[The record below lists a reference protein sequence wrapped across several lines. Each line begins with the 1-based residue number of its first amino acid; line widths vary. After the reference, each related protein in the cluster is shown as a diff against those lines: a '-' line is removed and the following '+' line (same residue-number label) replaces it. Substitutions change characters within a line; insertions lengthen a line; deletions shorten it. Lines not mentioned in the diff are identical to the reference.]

1 MDNDLEDEDQL
12 YSYKRLL
19 YLEFGLSKRGLII
32 ENKQE
37 FEYFVGIYGY
47 ENIVL
52 KYQNNFLINPNNVES
67 NFIKGTKFS
76 DIKNIFLFDTDLRK
90 EIFSIMQLFEL
101 RLENAMINVIENEI
115 SDQYSDYTKSMY
127 FKESYPLKG
136 EGGKEYNTI
145 TRKKLRNHIKRYRK
159 KAKRDLDLNELI
171 PRMYFGEVENWY
183 FLLDDKIREKVAYYV
198 TVGPLYESKE
208 FDKNQNPT
216 SYIDPM
222 IQLYKGYRNQA
233 AHEGVIYN
241 YYDPKISW
249 PYQGAIFMGKKR
261 FYNNHCCV
269 GLLLLH
275 SFLLTDKS
283 LFHKFADALYN
294 LVSKY
299 IAKNPTQSNI
309 LFEMGLDQLTGID
322 NRFDELI
329 KKYSN

>member
-1 MDNDLEDEDQL
+1 MDKDLEEDQL

-19 YLEFGLSKRGLII
+19 YLAIGLSKRGLII
-32 ENKQE
+32 DNKQE
-37 FEYFVGIYGY
+37 FNYFVGMYGY
-47 ENIVL
+47 ENVVL
-52 KYQNNFLINPNNVES
+52 KYQNKFLVDPDNAES

-76 DIKNIFLFDTDLRK
+76 DIRNLFLFDTDLRK

-101 RLENAMINVIENEI
+101 RLENAMINIIENVI
-115 SDQYSDYTKSMY
+115 SDQYSDYTKSKY
-127 FKESYPLKG
+127 FKKSYFLKG
-136 EGGKEYNTI
+136 EGGKEYKKI
-145 TRKKLRNHIKRYRK
+145 IRKKLLNHIDRYRNN
-159 KAKRDLDLNELI
+159 AKRDLDINELI

-183 FLLDDKIREKVAYYV
+183 FLLDDKLREKVAYYI
-198 TVGPLYESKE
+198 TVGPLYEYKE
-208 FDKNQNPT
+208 FDKNNNPM

-283 LFHKFADALYN
+283 LFHRFDDAIYN

-299 IAKNPTQSNI
+299 IAKNPSQIDI
-309 LFEMGLDQLTGID
+309 LSEMGLDQLANID
-322 NRFDELI
+322 DRFNKLI
-329 KKYSN
+329 NQY